1 MQRRE
6 FITLLGGAAT
16 AWPLAARAQPAD
28 KVPTIGFIGNSASRY
43 ISFSAAFAGRL
54 QELRWIEGRT
64 VTIEY
69 RWSEGRLDR
78 VAEIAAE
85 FVRLKV
91 DLIVAYGSAGATL
104 KQATASIPIV
114 LAPALDPVGLGLVAS
129 LSHPG
134 GNVTALSLQ
143 ASDAAGKRLE
153 LLRDAVPKLGRLGI
167 LFDGGTAAAVQEKD
181 EVQTA
186 ARTLGL
192 EVVPLEI
199 RRAEDIASAF
209 DAFKGDAL
217 YVTETSLIF
226 TNGKTITTL
235 ALNAGLPTIF
245 TNAETVRAG
254 ALMSY
259 GPDFPALFRRAAEIV
274 DKILR
279 GTKAGRYPGRAAD
292 QIRAGDQP
300 QDRQGARPRRFRR
313 RCSRRRRGDRISAPA
328 ASWCDPAGVSPAQVR
343 VSVRLVASVAWPL
356 ATAVAKRT
364 QQLHGVW
371 D

>member
-1 MQRRE
+1 MLYTMNRVLRG
-6 FITLLGGAAT
+6 ICNGANSSAF
-16 AWPLAARAQPAD
+16 LAARRLHGP
-28 KVPTIGFIGNSASRY
+28 SRRAHSPRTKSRLSGSWA
-43 ISFSAAFAGRL
+43 IPLRATVHFSAAFAGRL

-69 RWSEGRLDR
+69 RWSEGRLER
-78 VAEIAAE
+78 VTEIAAE

-114 LAPALDPVGLGLVAS
+114 LAPAVDPVGLGLVAS

-153 LLRDAVPKLGRLGI
+153 LLRDTVPKLGRLGI
-167 LFDGGTAAAVQEKD
+167 LFDGGYRRSRAEKG
-181 EVQTA
+181 EVQAA

-209 DAFKGDAL
+209 DAFKGKGDAL

-235 ALNAGLPTIF
+235 ALNARLPTIF

-279 GTKAGRYPGRAAD
+279 GTKAGDIPVD
-292 QIRAGDQP
+292 N
-300 QDRQGARPRRFRR
+300 RPNL
-313 RCSRRRRGDRISAPA
+313 I
-328 ASWCDPAGVSPAQVR
+328 W
-343 VSVRLVASVAWPL
+343 
-356 ATAVAKRT
+356 
-364 QQLHGVW
+364 
-371 D
+371 

>member
-167 LFDGGTAAAVQEKD
+167 LFDGGTAAAVQEKG
-181 EVQTA
+181 EVQAA

-209 DAFKGDAL
+209 DAFKGKADAL
-217 YVTETSLIF
+217 YVTESALTY

-235 ALNAGLPTIF
+235 ALNAQLPMTCANEN
-245 TNAETVRAG
+245 TARAG

-259 GPDFPALFRRAAEIV
+259 GPNFPALFRRAAEIV

-279 GTKAGRYPGRAAD
+279 GTKPTDIPVEQPTKFDLVNNLKTANALSLTIPHNLLILAD
-292 QIRAGDQP
+292 EVIE
-300 QDRQGARPRRFRR
+300 
-313 RCSRRRRGDRISAPA
+313 
-328 ASWCDPAGVSPAQVR
+328 
-343 VSVRLVASVAWPL
+343 
-356 ATAVAKRT
+356 
-364 QQLHGVW
+364 
-371 D
+371 

>member
-6 FITLLGGAAT
+6 FISLLGGAAT
-16 AWPLAARAQPAD
+16 AWPLAARAKPAD
-28 KVPTIGFIGNSASRY
+28 KVPTIGFMGNTASRY
-43 ISFSAAFAGRL
+43 TSFSAAFAGRL

-114 LAPALDPVGLGLVAS
+114 LVPALDPVGLGLVAS

-143 ASDAAGKRLE
+143 ASDTAGKRLG
-153 LLRDAVPKLGRLGI
+153 LLRDTVPKLGRLGI
-167 LFDGGTAAAVQEKD
+167 LFDGGTAAAVQEKG
-181 EVQTA
+181 EVQAA

-226 TNGKTITTL
+226 ANGKTITTL

-279 GTKAGRYPGRAAD
+279 GTKAGDIPVEQPTKFDLVINLKTAKALGLAVPDKLLALAD
-292 QIRAGDQP
+292 EVIE
-300 QDRQGARPRRFRR
+300 
-313 RCSRRRRGDRISAPA
+313 
-328 ASWCDPAGVSPAQVR
+328 
-343 VSVRLVASVAWPL
+343 
-356 ATAVAKRT
+356 
-364 QQLHGVW
+364 
-371 D
+371 